1 MFTVM
6 ERQNEKLVKSMMKFL
21 KTDQQE
27 EIVVQKV
34 KYALQVIVSEVEKL
48 IILLMIFGIV
58 GKTLEFL
65 TAYVAVVT
73 IRIYVGGNHVKTFL
87 GCVLYTFIMY
97 AFILTGA
104 DYFIPKRYICS
115 GVEILIM
122 ISIWNNQKSLPESR
136 ILYSQN
142 RLLEFK
148 MKALSVLILQM
159 IITQYLPES
168 YRAVIMWGFIIQTID
183 VQTAIIQRRKRKDG
197 CKKNE

>member
-27 EIVVQKV
+27 EIVIQKV

-73 IRIYVGGNHVKTFL
+73 IRIYVGGNHVETFL

-97 AFILTGA
+97 AFILAGA
-104 DYFIPKRYICS
+104 DYFTPNRYICS

-136 ILYSQN
+136 IL
-142 RLLEFK
+142 
-148 MKALSVLILQM
+148 
-159 IITQYLPES
+159 S
-168 YRAVIMWGFIIQTID
+168 YRAVIMWGVIIQTID

>member
-27 EIVVQKV
+27 EIVIQKV

-73 IRIYVGGNHVKTFL
+73 IRIYVGGNHVETFL

-97 AFILTGA
+97 AFILAGA
-104 DYFIPKRYICS
+104 DYFIPNRYICS

>member
-73 IRIYVGGNHVKTFL
+73 IRIYVGGNHVETFF

-97 AFILTGA
+97 AFILAGA
-104 DYFIPKRYICS
+104 DYFTPNRYICS

-159 IITQYLPES
+159 IITQYLSES

-183 VQTAIIQRRKRKDG
+183 VQTAIIQSRTRKDG

>member
-73 IRIYVGGNHVKTFL
+73 IRIYVGGNHVETFF

-97 AFILTGA
+97 AFILAGA
-104 DYFIPKRYICS
+104 DYFTPNRYICS

-148 MKALSVLILQM
+148 MKALSVLIL
-159 IITQYLPES
+159 
-168 YRAVIMWGFIIQTID
+168 D
-183 VQTAIIQRRKRKDG
+183 RKSVV
-197 CKKNE
+197 

>member
-73 IRIYVGGNHVKTFL
+73 IRIYVGGNHVETFL

-104 DYFIPKRYICS
+104 DYFIPNRYICS

-168 YRAVIMWGFIIQTID
+168 YRAVIMWGVIIQTID

>member
-27 EIVVQKV
+27 EIVIQKV

-73 IRIYVGGNHVKTFL
+73 MRIYVGGNHVETFF

-97 AFILTGA
+97 AFILAGA
-104 DYFIPKRYICS
+104 DYFTPNRYICS

-168 YRAVIMWGFIIQTID
+168 YRAVIMWGVIIQTID

>member
-87 GCVLYTFIMY
+87 GCVLYIFIMY

-104 DYFIPKRYICS
+104 DYFIPNRYICS

-168 YRAVIMWGFIIQTID
+168 YRAVIMWGVIIQTID

>member
-6 ERQNEKLVKSMMKFL
+6 DRQNEKLVKSMMKFL

-27 EIVVQKV
+27 EIVIQKV

-73 IRIYVGGNHVKTFL
+73 IRIYVGGNHVETFL

-97 AFILTGA
+97 AFILAGA
-104 DYFIPKRYICS
+104 DYFIPNRYICS

>member
-104 DYFIPKRYICS
+104 DYFIPNRYICG

>member
-65 TAYVAVVT
+65 TAYVA
-73 IRIYVGGNHVKTFL
+73 HPS
-87 GCVLYTFIMY
+87 GCLY
-97 AFILTGA
+97 
-104 DYFIPKRYICS
+104 
-115 GVEILIM
+115 
-122 ISIWNNQKSLPESR
+122 
-136 ILYSQN
+136 
-142 RLLEFK
+142 LLH
-148 MKALSVLILQM
+148 
-159 IITQYLPES
+159 
-168 YRAVIMWGFIIQTID
+168 
-183 VQTAIIQRRKRKDG
+183 
-197 CKKNE
+197 